1 MWKGRFHWMRSNLPA
16 MLLFDWY
23 NLDHKSLT
31 QLEPTHILQLSPA
44 EQHHFVHTVHMY
56 VIVCTAKKYRFK
68 HVPLD
73 ITCSLIKSK
82 ILWYCKSGMSSLF
95 LMSSFKRVPFFLNKT
110 SAFSKLTLSSPVYI
124 HPTHLQ
130 TPLSCIA
137 LGVRVLLGFE
147 ACQLNNLRTRET
159 HPKEVPKGL
168 VMKVFRRKK
177 EIEQHFTYVTQ
188 VIWRKENRE
197 ILSRT

>member
-1 MWKGRFHWMRSNLPA
+1 MINCTHVITRQVSELRSSYIRELNQENLLQKKTDSGRKSYCGMWKGRFHWMRSNLPA

-110 SAFSKLTLSSPVYI
+110 SAFLKLTLSSPVYI

-137 LGVRVLLGFE
+137 LGG
-147 ACQLNNLRTRET
+147 
-159 HPKEVPKGL
+159 
-168 VMKVFRRKK
+168 
-177 EIEQHFTYVTQ
+177 
-188 VIWRKENRE
+188 
-197 ILSRT
+197 